1 MRKIKTGKITENKGK
16 MRNSQNREDWGDV
29 TTKHNM
35 IPGLI
40 LEP

>member
-1 MRKIKTGKITENKGK
+1 

-40 LEP
+40 LTVEDISGKMSEIQIKI